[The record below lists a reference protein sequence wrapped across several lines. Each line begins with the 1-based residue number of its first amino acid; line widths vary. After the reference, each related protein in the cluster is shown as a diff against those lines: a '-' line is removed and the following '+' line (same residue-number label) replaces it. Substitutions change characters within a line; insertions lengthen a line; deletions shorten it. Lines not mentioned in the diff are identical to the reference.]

1 RYAYRPLTGDPLG
14 VGEHPALDH
23 RDSHDALAPS
33 DYPDAVVQIAH
44 LAGSARAG
52 EIILSAARGWDFRG
66 RYEPI
71 PHVSTH
77 GALHREHMLVPLLT
91 NHPISRPAR
100 RTADLMPSALAVLGL
115 PVPGGL
121 DGVAFV

>member
-1 RYAYRPLTGDPLG
+1 
-14 VGEHPALDH
+14 
-23 RDSHDALAPS
+23 
-33 DYPDAVVQIAH
+33 
-44 LAGSARAG
+44 
-52 EIILSAARGWDFRG
+52 RG

-91 NHPISRPAR
+91 NHPIPRPAR
-100 RTADLMPSALAVLGL
+100 RTADLMPSALTVLGL